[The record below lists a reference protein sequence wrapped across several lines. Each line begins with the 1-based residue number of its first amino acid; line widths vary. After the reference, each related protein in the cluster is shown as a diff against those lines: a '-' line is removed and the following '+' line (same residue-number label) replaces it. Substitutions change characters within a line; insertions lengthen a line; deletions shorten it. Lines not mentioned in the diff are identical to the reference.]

1 MNQQDEDVKFIIP
14 PGSHHVSI
22 ETVDTGLILRFKK
35 ENLSDFFCQE
45 TDHIEQTPRIGDLAL
60 FWDTAYRSSAIIAR
74 LKDEEY
80 INGEQAYQA
89 ANDAWYENAIRFRS
103 DEQYRLIT
111 QRHDVEKEN
120 D

>member
-1 MNQQDEDVKFIIP
+1 MKIQNFSIP
-14 PGSHHVSI
+14 PECRHASVEAI
-22 ETVDTGLILRFKK
+22 DNRLIITFEP

-45 TDHIEQTPRIGDLAL
+45 TDHIEQAPRISDLAL

-74 LKDEEY
+74 LKDEDR
-80 INGEQAYQA
+80 INGVQAYQA
-89 ANDAWYENAIRFRS
+89 ANDVWYENAICFRS

>member
-1 MNQQDEDVKFIIP
+1 MKIQNFSIP
-14 PGSHHVSI
+14 PDRRHVSI
-22 ETVDTGLILRFKK
+22 EAVGDKIVIAFEP

-45 TDHIEQTPRIGDLAL
+45 TDHVEQAPRIGDLAL